1 MDRNDDKVSKV
12 SFLAMF
18 SVKAEQR
25 QYLTYI
31 LSDSQAGTTVDVVPE
46 RGGIITSWQLP
57 QEGNP
62 IEIFYMDKERYGHPE
77 LSVRGGNPILFPICG
92 NLPDNSYVHDG
103 QLYQLKQHGFARDLP
118 WEVVSQSV
126 DSAASLSIRLASNEA
141 TKEVYPFDFEVIFTY
156 ILEANR
162 LTIQQ
167 KFVNL
172 SDMPMPFSVGFH
184 PYFAASDKSKLEMK
198 IPGSKYS
205 DKAGTEYQFDGSFDY
220 DQEEIDIAFE
230 QLHTRSSIVT
240 DQGQRLQ
247 ITMDWDECFSTL
259 VFWTLKG
266 KDFYCLEPWSAPR
279 NAINTGNKL
288 LVIPPQQIFETSM
301 SMLAESISTAG

>member
-1 MDRNDDKVSKV
+1 
-12 SFLAMF
+12 MF

-57 QEGNP
+57 QDGNH
-62 IEIFYMDKERYGHPE
+62 IEIFYMDEERYSNPE

-118 WEVVSQSV
+118 WEVMSQSV
-126 DSAASLSIRLASNEA
+126 ESAASLSIRLASNEA
-141 TKEVYPFDFEVIFTY
+141 TKEVYSFDFEVIFTY

-184 PYFAASDKSKLEMK
+184 PYFAAGDKSKLEMN

-205 DKAGTEYQFDGSFDY
+205 DKAGTEYQFDGSFDFN
-220 DQEEIDIAFE
+220 QEEIDIAFE
-230 QLHTRSSIVT
+230 QLHTRSSIVI

-279 NAINTGNKL
+279 NAINSGNKL
-288 LVIPPQQIFETSM
+288 LVIPPKQHFETSM

>member
-1 MDRNDDKVSKV
+1 
-12 SFLAMF
+12 MF

-57 QEGNP
+57 QDGNH
-62 IEIFYMDKERYGHPE
+62 IEIFYMDEERYSNPE

-126 DSAASLSIRLASNEA
+126 ESAARLSIRLASNEA
-141 TKEVYPFDFEVIFTY
+141 TKEVYPLDFEVIFTY

-172 SDMPMPFSVGFH
+172 SDIPMPFSVGFH
-184 PYFAASDKSKLEMK
+184 PYFAAGDKSKLEMN

-205 DKAGTEYQFDGSFDY
+205 DKAGTEYQFDGSFDFN
-220 DQEEIDIAFE
+220 QEEIDIAFE
-230 QLHTRSSIVT
+230 QLHTRSSIVI

-279 NAINTGNKL
+279 NAINSGNKL
-288 LVIPPQQIFETSM
+288 LVIPPKQHFETSM

>member
-1 MDRNDDKVSKV
+1 
-12 SFLAMF
+12 MF

-57 QEGNP
+57 QDGKP
-62 IEIFYMDKERYGHPE
+62 VEIFYMDKERYSHPE

-126 DSAASLSIRLASNEA
+126 ESAASLSIRLGSNEA
-141 TKEVYPFDFEVIFTY
+141 TREVYPFDFEVIFTY
-156 ILEANR
+156 ILAANK

-184 PYFAASDKSKLEMK
+184 PYFAAGDKSKLEMY
-198 IPGSKYS
+198 IPGSEFC
-205 DKAGTEYQFDGSFDY
+205 DKSGKTHQFDGSFNYNQD
-220 DQEEIDIAFE
+220 EIDIAFE
-230 QLHTRSSIVT
+230 RLTTRSSSVKDH
-240 DQGQRLQ
+240 DQCLQ

-288 LVIPPQQIFETSM
+288 LVIPPKQHFETSM
-301 SMLAESISTAG
+301 SMLAESISVAG

>member
-1 MDRNDDKVSKV
+1 
-12 SFLAMF
+12 MF

-57 QEGNP
+57 QDGNH
-62 IEIFYMDKERYGHPE
+62 IEIFYMDKERYSHPE

-118 WEVVSQSV
+118 WEVMSQSV
-126 DSAASLSIRLASNEA
+126 ESAASLSIRLASNEA
-141 TKEVYPFDFEVIFTY
+141 TKEVYSFDFEVIFTY

-184 PYFAASDKSKLEMK
+184 PYFAAGDKSKLEMN

-205 DKAGTEYQFDGSFDY
+205 DKAGTEYQFDGSFDFN
-220 DQEEIDIAFE
+220 QEEIDIAFE
-230 QLHTRSSIVT
+230 QLHTRSSIVI

-288 LVIPPQQIFETSM
+288 LVIPPKQHFETSM